1 MGTRAERRGQNLGF
15 YKSSTQER
23 VAPFAPIL
31 FYDDFLQPIAATR
44 AGVVTLDGT
53 NPTPITTGLNAVE
66 SVVFTNHRTDTPADD
81 PNEFTAGISGG
92 TVNLYAWKHTS
103 GTDATLVAST
113 DSDDTIGWLA
123 QGYRIGDTPWD
134 SVQVN
139 LNTAIG
145 KSADGANGLVSLA
158 LDVDSNAE
166 DALIYHGDERSFNL
180 KTGLIFEV
188 VVRVSVLPTLTAEL
202 VFGMAGN
209 HNLSKDAITEAA
221 WFKMDGSGAVV
232 CETDDTTNNN
242 DDKASGVTATAAQT
256 KIYRIDFTDLSNVQ
270 FFIDGVHVA
279 SPGSGTNTTFDMSNL
294 TDAEAVMQPYIGIDK
309 TADAGLGT
317 MLVDSVRIWGNRS

>member
-1 MGTRAERRGQNLGF
+1 MGTRAERRGANLGF
-15 YKSSTQER
+15 FKSSTQER

-66 SVVFTNHRTDTPADD
+66 SVVCTNHRSAAPALD
-81 PNEFTAGISGG
+81 PLLFTTTISGG
-92 TVNLYAWKHTS
+92 TVNLHAWKPTGS
-103 GTDATLVAST
+103 GDVTMVAST
-113 DSDDTIGWLA
+113 DSDDTVGWLA
-123 QGYRIGDTPWD
+123 HGYRIGDTPWD

-139 LNTAIG
+139 LNAALG
-145 KSADGANGLVSLA
+145 ESADAGGGVASLA
-158 LDVDSNAE
+158 LDSDSNAE
-166 DALIYHGDERSFNL
+166 DALIFHGNERSFDL
-180 KTGLIFEV
+180 KAGLIFEV

-202 VFGMAGN
+202 VFGMAGD
-209 HNLSKDAITEAA
+209 HNLAKDSITESA

-242 DDKASGVTATAAQT
+242 DDIASGVTATAAQT

-270 FFIDGVHVA
+270 FFIGWVYVA
-279 SPGSGTNTTFDMSNL
+279 SPNSGTATTFDMSNL
-294 TDAEAVMQPYIGIDK
+294 TDGEAVMQPYIGIDK
-309 TADAGLGT
+309 G
-317 MLVDSVRIWGNRS
+317 